1 MGANLELLCELQ
13 AADLIAYE
21 FSRSQR
27 QTYFGQRYPLQRI
40 REAAETLV
48 LATRGTFEVI

>member
-1 MGANLELLCELQ
+1 MGANLELLCEQQ

-27 QTYFGQRYPLQRI
+27 QTYFGKRYPLQRI
-40 REAAETLV
+40 REAAETFV